1 MTKAKRIALCG
12 MFTALA
18 FGLSY
23 IEMILP
29 LDFTVPGIK
38 LGLANLVILIA
49 LYKLKPMDAL
59 AINCVRVILTGIL
72 FGNIVAFSFS
82 ISGAICSFF
91 VMYLLKRLTGMHIIV
106 VSLLGAIT
114 HVFAQMLVG
123 LFYYSP
129 KVIFYYSFF
138 LFVAAFV
145 TGILIGTLANRIN
158 SHIKFWL

>member
-1 MTKAKRIALCG
+1 MSRTKRIALCG

-29 LDFTVPGIK
+29 LDFAVPGIK

-49 LYKLKPMDAL
+49 LYKFRPMDAL
-59 AINCVRVILTGIL
+59 AINCVRVILVGML
-72 FGNIVAFSFS
+72 FGNVVALSFS
-82 ISGAICSFF
+82 IAGAICSFF

-114 HVFAQMLVG
+114 HVLAQLLVG

-138 LFVAAFV
+138 LIISAFI
-145 TGILIGTLANRIN
+145 TGIIIGILANRIN
-158 SHIKFWL
+158 FLIKFWL

>member
-1 MTKAKRIALCG
+1 MSRTKRIALCG

-29 LDFTVPGIK
+29 LDFAVPGIK

-49 LYKLKPMDAL
+49 LYNFRPMDAL
-59 AINCVRVILTGIL
+59 AINCVRVILAGIL
-72 FGNIVAFSFS
+72 FGNAMALSFS
-82 ISGAICSFF
+82 IAGAICSFF
-91 VMYLLKRLTGMHIIV
+91 VMYLLKRLTGMHIII

-114 HVFAQMLVG
+114 HVLAQLLVG

-138 LFVAAFV
+138 LIISAFV
-145 TGILIGTLANRIN
+145 TGIIIGTLANRIN
-158 SHIKFWL
+158 SYIKF

>member
-1 MTKAKRIALCG
+1 MSRTKRIALCG

-29 LDFTVPGIK
+29 LDFAVPGIK

-49 LYKLKPMDAL
+49 LYNFRPMDAL
-59 AINCVRVILTGIL
+59 AINCVRVILAGML
-72 FGNIVAFSFS
+72 FGNVVALSFS
-82 ISGAICSFF
+82 IAGAICSFF

-114 HVFAQMLVG
+114 HVLAQLLVG

-138 LFVAAFV
+138 LIISAFV
-145 TGILIGTLANRIN
+145 TGIIIGTLANRIN
-158 SHIKFWL
+158 SYIKF

>member
-1 MTKAKRIALCG
+1 MSRTKRIALCG

-29 LDFTVPGIK
+29 LDFAVPGIK

-49 LYKLKPMDAL
+49 LYKFRPMDAL
-59 AINCVRVILTGIL
+59 AINCVRVILAGML
-72 FGNIVAFSFS
+72 FGNVVALSFS
-82 ISGAICSFF
+82 IAGAICSFF

-114 HVFAQMLVG
+114 HVLAQLLVG

-138 LFVAAFV
+138 LIISAFI
-145 TGILIGTLANRIN
+145 TGIIIGILANRIN
-158 SHIKFWL
+158 FLIKFWL

>member
-1 MTKAKRIALCG
+1 MSRTKRIALCG

-29 LDFTVPGIK
+29 LDFAVPGIK

-49 LYKLKPMDAL
+49 LYNFRPMDAL
-59 AINCVRVILTGIL
+59 AINCVRVILAGML
-72 FGNIVAFSFS
+72 FGNVVALSFS
-82 ISGAICSFF
+82 IAGAICSFF
-91 VMYLLKRLTGMHIIV
+91 VMYLLKRLTGMHIII
-106 VSLLGAIT
+106 VSLFGAIT
-114 HVFAQMLVG
+114 HVLAQLLVG

-138 LFVAAFV
+138 LIISAFV
-145 TGILIGTLANRIN
+145 TGIIIGILANRIN
-158 SHIKFWL
+158 FLIKFWL

>member
-1 MTKAKRIALCG
+1 MSRTKRIALCG

-29 LDFTVPGIK
+29 LDFAVPGIK

-49 LYKLKPMDAL
+49 LYKFRPMDAL
-59 AINCVRVILTGIL
+59 AINCVRVILAGIL
-72 FGNIVAFSFS
+72 FGNVVALSFS
-82 ISGAICSFF
+82 IAGAICSFF
-91 VMYLLKRLTGMHIIV
+91 VMYLLKRLTRMHIII

-114 HVFAQMLVG
+114 HVLAQLLVG

-138 LFVAAFV
+138 LIISAFV
-145 TGILIGTLANRIN
+145 TGIIIGTLANRIN
-158 SHIKFWL
+158 SYIKF

>member
-1 MTKAKRIALCG
+1 MSRTKRIALCG

-29 LDFTVPGIK
+29 LDFAVPGIK

-49 LYKLKPMDAL
+49 LYKFRPMDAL
-59 AINCVRVILTGIL
+59 AINCVRVILVGML
-72 FGNIVAFSFS
+72 FGNVVALSFS
-82 ISGAICSFF
+82 IAGAICSFF
-91 VMYLLKRLTGMHIIV
+91 AMYLLKRLTGMHIIV

-114 HVFAQMLVG
+114 HVLAQLLVG

-138 LFVAAFV
+138 LIISAFI
-145 TGILIGTLANRIN
+145 TGIIIGILANRIN
-158 SHIKFWL
+158 FLIKFWL

>member
-1 MTKAKRIALCG
+1 MSRTKRIALCG

-29 LDFTVPGIK
+29 LDFAVPGIK

-49 LYKLKPMDAL
+49 LYNFRPMDAL
-59 AINCVRVILTGIL
+59 AINCVRVILAGML
-72 FGNIVAFSFS
+72 FGNVVALSFS
-82 ISGAICSFF
+82 IAGAICSFF

-114 HVFAQMLVG
+114 HVLAQLLVG

-138 LFVAAFV
+138 LIISAFI
-145 TGILIGTLANRIN
+145 TGIIIGILANRIN
-158 SHIKFWL
+158 SYIKF

>member
-1 MTKAKRIALCG
+1 MSRTKRIALCG

-29 LDFTVPGIK
+29 LDFAVPGIK

-49 LYKLKPMDAL
+49 LYKFRPMDAL
-59 AINCVRVILTGIL
+59 AINCVRVILVGML
-72 FGNIVAFSFS
+72 FGNVVALSFS
-82 ISGAICSFF
+82 IAGAICSFF

-114 HVFAQMLVG
+114 HVLAQLLVG

-138 LFVAAFV
+138 LIISAFI
-145 TGILIGTLANRIN
+145 TGIIIGILANRIN
-158 SHIKFWL
+158 SYIKF

>member
-1 MTKAKRIALCG
+1 MSRTKRIALCG

-29 LDFTVPGIK
+29 LDFAVPGIK

-49 LYKLKPMDAL
+49 LYNFRPMDAL
-59 AINCVRVILTGIL
+59 AINCVRVILAGML
-72 FGNIVAFSFS
+72 FGNVVALSFS
-82 ISGAICSFF
+82 ITGAICSFF
-91 VMYLLKRLTGMHIIV
+91 VMYLIKRLTEMHIIV

-114 HVFAQMLVG
+114 HVLAQLLVG

-138 LFVAAFV
+138 LIISAFV
-145 TGILIGTLANRIN
+145 TGIIIGILANRIN
-158 SHIKFWL
+158 FHIKFWL

>member
-1 MTKAKRIALCG
+1 MSRTKRIALCG

-29 LDFTVPGIK
+29 LDFAVPGIK

-49 LYKLKPMDAL
+49 LYNFRPMDAL
-59 AINCVRVILTGIL
+59 AINCVRVILAGML
-72 FGNIVAFSFS
+72 FGNVVALSFS
-82 ISGAICSFF
+82 IAGAICSFF

-114 HVFAQMLVG
+114 HVLAQLLVG

-138 LFVAAFV
+138 LIISAFI
-145 TGILIGTLANRIN
+145 TGIIIGILANRIN
-158 SHIKFWL
+158 FLIKFWL